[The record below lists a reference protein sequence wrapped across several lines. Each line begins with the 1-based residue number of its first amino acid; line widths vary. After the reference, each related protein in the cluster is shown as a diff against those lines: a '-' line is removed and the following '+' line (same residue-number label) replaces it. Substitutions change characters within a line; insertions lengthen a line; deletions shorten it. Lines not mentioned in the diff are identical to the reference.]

1 MRIILASG
9 SPRRKELLEKIVS
22 DFEVIKSNFE
32 EDNLKKEERNPAK
45 LVENLSKLKG
55 EEVYSRM
62 NVNEDFVI
70 ISSDTMVFCD
80 EKLLGKPKDEKE
92 AFDMIKMLQNN
103 IHTVYTGMYV
113 IIKKNDQ
120 VEKILTHSK
129 TDVYFRKISDKEILD
144 YIKEEDVLDKA
155 GAYAIQGKAKEF
167 VEKIEGSYNTVV
179 GFDIEKLKEILEKY
193 KII

>member
-62 NVNEDFVI
+62 NVN
-70 ISSDTMVFCD
+70 
-80 EKLLGKPKDEKE
+80 
-92 AFDMIKMLQNN
+92 
-103 IHTVYTGMYV
+103 
-113 IIKKNDQ
+113 
-120 VEKILTHSK
+120 
-129 TDVYFRKISDKEILD
+129 
-144 YIKEEDVLDKA
+144 
-155 GAYAIQGKAKEF
+155 
-167 VEKIEGSYNTVV
+167 
-179 GFDIEKLKEILEKY
+179 
-193 KII
+193 